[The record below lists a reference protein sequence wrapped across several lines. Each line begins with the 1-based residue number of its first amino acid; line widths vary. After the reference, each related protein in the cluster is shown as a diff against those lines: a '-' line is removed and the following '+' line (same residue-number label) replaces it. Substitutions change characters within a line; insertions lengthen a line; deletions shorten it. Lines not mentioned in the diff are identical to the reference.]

1 LWPDSRAL
9 IKSIYLHSSLGI
21 VSRPRRILMRLQMRK
36 KEEVSLGSKR
46 ADLGNMDFDRIKVV
60 LTLDFH
66 SFTYII
72 Q

>member
-1 LWPDSRAL
+1 
-9 IKSIYLHSSLGI
+9 
-21 VSRPRRILMRLQMRK
+21 MRK

-66 SFTYII
+66 SFTHII